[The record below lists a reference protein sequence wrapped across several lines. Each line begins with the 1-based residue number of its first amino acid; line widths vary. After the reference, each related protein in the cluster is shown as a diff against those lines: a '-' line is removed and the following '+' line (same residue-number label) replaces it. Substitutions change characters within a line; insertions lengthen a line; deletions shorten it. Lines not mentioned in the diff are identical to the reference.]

1 MTEFVGELIGTFIL
15 ILLGD
20 GVVANVVLRRSKGS
34 DAGWIVVTAGWAFA
48 VYVAAATVA
57 PLSGA
62 HLNPAV
68 TIGLYA
74 AGRLDAGLLGAYL
87 GGQAIGAF
95 LGAVMVFLV
104 YKLQFDATDDAAG
117 KLGVFC
123 TGPAIR
129 SPGWNLLCETVGTF
143 VLILAVLWM
152 APASIVG
159 ATAPKLG
166 LGAVGLLPVSLTV
179 FAIGLSLGGPTGYA
193 INPARDLFPRLA
205 HQVLPVPGKGSSD
218 WGYAWVPIVGPILGA
233 LLAALLVGLV
243 PVPPIAG

>member
-1 MTEFVGELIGTFIL
+1 MTEFIGELIGTFLL

-34 DAGWIVVTAGWAFA
+34 DAGWIVITAGWAFA

-68 TIGLYA
+68 TVGLYS
-74 AGRLDAGLLGAYL
+74 AGKLDAGLIPAYL
-87 GGQAIGAF
+87 AGQAIGAF
-95 LGAVMVFLV
+95 LGAVAVFLT
-104 YKLQFDATDDAAG
+104 YKLQFDATDDPAG

-129 SPGWNLLCETVGTF
+129 SPGWNLFCETIGTF

-152 APASIVG
+152 APAVIEG

-166 LGAVGLLPVSLTV
+166 LGAVGLLPVALTV

-205 HQVLPVPGKGSSD
+205 HQVLPIPGKGPSD

-233 LLAALLVGLV
+233 LLAALLAGVV
-243 PVPPIAG
+243 PVPPIGG